1 MHTRFARIIAALAL
15 FIIHSSAALAQPAVT
30 PDAAARQWLS
40 YLDGS
45 DYAKGWARA
54 GSPFKTK
61 MPAQVLQG
69 KIAPVREP
77 LGAVMQ
83 RKLSSM
89 TFVSTAPGLPDGKYA
104 VLQFRSRFANQGAT
118 DETVWLDSENERW
131 MVIGYFIGPDSPK
144 AQSKTGQ
151 DRNQASVTMYA
162 VPPGKACSHDE
173 LVRARI
179 AGMNGYTAGPNCAN
193 GP

>member
-1 MHTRFARIIAALAL
+1 MPRRFARIVAAFAL
-15 FIIHSSAALAQPAVT
+15 CAFDSSGILAQPAVT
-30 PDAAARQWLS
+30 PDAVARQWLS

-61 MPAQVLQG
+61 MPARVLQG

-83 RKLSSM
+83 RKLSNM
-89 TFVSTAPGLPDGKYA
+89 TFVSSAPGLPDGKYA
-104 VLQFRSRFANQGAT
+104 VVQFRSRFANQSAT
-118 DETVWLDSENERW
+118 DETVWLDSENEHW
-131 MVIGYFIGPDSPK
+131 MVIGYFIGLDSPE
-144 AQSKTGQ
+144 ARPKTGQ

-179 AGMNGYTAGPNCAN
+179 ASMNRYTGGPNCAN

>member
-1 MHTRFARIIAALAL
+1 MPRRFACIVAAIAICAGG
-15 FIIHSSAALAQPAVT
+15 ALAQPAVT
-30 PDAAARQWLS
+30 PDSTARQWLS

-54 GSPFKTK
+54 GNPFKTK
-61 MPAQVLQG
+61 MTALVLQS

-83 RKLSSM
+83 RKFSSV
-89 TFVSTAPGLPDGKYA
+89 TFAGTAPGLPEGKYA
-104 VLQFRSRFANQGAT
+104 VVQFRSRFANQVAAT
-118 DETVWLDSENERW
+118 ETVWLDSENDRW
-131 MVIGYFIGPDSPK
+131 MVIGYFIGSESQKPLAKS
-144 AQSKTGQ
+144 AQ

-179 AGMNGYTAGPNCAN
+179 AGMNGYTGGPNCAN